1 MRNESYSSIIEILQ
15 NNAKEKEVDVN
26 MIKDIYDMEQ
36 NTLSSQIAV
45 DEDNLKQ
52 KIIKGMEQTEKIKQN
67 EKDNGIEK

>member
-52 KIIKGMEQTEKIKQN
+52 KILKGMEK
-67 EKDNGIEK
+67 